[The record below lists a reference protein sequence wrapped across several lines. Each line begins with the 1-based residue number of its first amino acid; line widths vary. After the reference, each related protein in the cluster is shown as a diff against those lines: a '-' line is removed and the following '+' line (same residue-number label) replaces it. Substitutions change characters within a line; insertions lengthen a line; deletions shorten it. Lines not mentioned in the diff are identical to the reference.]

1 MSNKTKVGIAIV
13 VGAVAGIGVG
23 IATQNIGAFTGIGV
37 AIGAAV
43 GLTITRGN
51 LK

>member
-1 MSNKTKVGIAIV
+1 MSNKSKVGIAILL
-13 VGAVAGIGVG
+13 GAVAGIGVG

-37 AIGAAV
+37 AIGAAI
-43 GLTITRGN
+43 GLAITRGK